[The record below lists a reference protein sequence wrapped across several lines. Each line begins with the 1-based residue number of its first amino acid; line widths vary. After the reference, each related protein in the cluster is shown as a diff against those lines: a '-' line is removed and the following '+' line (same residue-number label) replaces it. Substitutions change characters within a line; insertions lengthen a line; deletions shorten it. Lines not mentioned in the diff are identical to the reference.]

1 MSGWLEAKIAVD
13 VPMAVAYECS
23 MRFED
28 YPDFVPSLTAVQ
40 RLGGDRLRFVAEV
53 SGDRHEWGAQITD
66 AQPHHRLRVQVTER
80 VRAAAVVRFTAIKA
94 GGTQVHVEV
103 EYDLDPLRAR
113 LLEMLVDPQRQLE
126 AGLERFK
133 QTVENGKGSGRAPAR
148 ARRAASG

>member
-1 MSGWLEAKIAVD
+1 VSGWLEAKIAVG
-13 VPMAVAYECS
+13 VPVAVAYECS
-23 MRFED
+23 TRFED

-40 RLGGDRLRFVAEV
+40 RLGGDRLRFVAEL
-53 SGDRHEWGAQITD
+53 SGERHEWGAQITD

-80 VRAAAVVRFTAIKA
+80 VRAAAVVRFSAIKP
-94 GGTQVHVEV
+94 GRTQVHVEV

-133 QTVENGKGSGRAPAR
+133 ETVENGSGSRRTPAR
-148 ARRAASG
+148 ARRAASA